1 MAVGVFPAFK
11 LGVLF
16 LKQISKPLAKLIV
29 EQAKSHP
36 VFRTYFIIPPAQFY
50 HWAEVKAKMYVMNL
64 GKPSKVAKLNEQM
77 AIELGANLMGEVI
90 IFTVAG
96 GLLVFEYNRQ
106 TAKETK
112 READRQAQIIKFTED
127 IQALY
132 ENSQQQEKQ
141 IKYLTTVVEEIA
153 KNPKQKVNLDKLK
166 PVEPTIV
173 VNNNDNNKSDGL
185 SNKNTDEKSV
195 VHRAIGYYEKDVKGT
210 KS

>member
-1 MAVGVFPAFK
+1 MFVV
-11 LGVLF
+11 
-16 LKQISKPLAKLIV
+16 
-29 EQAKSHP
+29 
-36 VFRTYFIIPPAQFY
+36 Y

-64 GKPSKVAKLNEQM
+64 GKPTKVAKLNEQM

-106 TAKETK
+106 TAKEAK
-112 READRQAQIIKFTED
+112 KEADRQAQIIKFTED

-132 ENSQQQEKQ
+132 ENSQQQEKH
-141 IKYLTTVVEEIA
+141 IKYLTSVVEEIA
-153 KNPKQKVNLDKLK
+153 KNPKQKVDLEKLK

-173 VNNNDNNKSDGL
+173 NNNNNKSDGL

-195 VHRAIGYYEKDVKGT
+195 VHRAIGYYENDVKKT